1 MAAYWQEREVVMR
14 RTLSVALLFFVLMLV
29 VVLLPAQTGPAT
41 FNIDI
46 YASYQFHTL
55 NKPTGLTVGAS
66 SAVFYIVDSDNFV
79 IRAFQPSN
87 GSLTVVA
94 GTVGAA
100 GFADGAATSAR
111 FNHPTGVSGG
121 LFCIPNQFAP
131 PPGCFYSTRLYVNDT
146 DNFAIRF
153 ICLGFDCPAQN
164 VTTVAGQ
171 GGSPGYVNG
180 TNLNARFRRIAGHW
194 AAGSDLYICD
204 AENHVIREWDGSNV
218 TTFAGTGTPG
228 YANGPRLSAQ
238 FLVPIDAVK
247 DSNGNL
253 YITEG
258 GNHTIRKI
266 DTAGNVTTLAGN
278 GTSGYANG
286 TGTAARFNRPTK
298 IVYRASEN
306 VLYVADTGNNTIR
319 RVTLSG
325 VVTTYSGA
333 PAAGLTNG
341 TLSQAR
347 YSQPM
352 GLMIISNVMYVA
364 DSLNNVIRRIDM
376 VNGTVTTYI
385 S

>member
-1 MAAYWQEREVVMR
+1 
-14 RTLSVALLFFVLMLV
+14 
-29 VVLLPAQTGPAT
+29 
-41 FNIDI
+41 
-46 YASYQFHTL
+46 
-55 NKPTGLTVGAS
+55 
-66 SAVFYIVDSDNFV
+66 
-79 IRAFQPSN
+79 
-87 GSLTVVA
+87 
-94 GTVGAA
+94 
-100 GFADGAATSAR
+100 
-111 FNHPTGVSGG
+111 
-121 LFCIPNQFAP
+121 
-131 PPGCFYSTRLYVNDT
+131 
-146 DNFAIRF
+146 
-153 ICLGFDCPAQN
+153 
-164 VTTVAGQ
+164 
-171 GGSPGYVNG
+171 
-180 TNLNARFRRIAGHW
+180 
-194 AAGSDLYICD
+194 LYICD